1 MTSNARNTRLSRPV
15 RLAALAAAAL
25 TATTGCTAMDNDG
38 LDYTPE
44 TKAVKDAEDLSRRQ
58 SSLILDASGLKQYG
72 TTNGGPYADPCPK
85 VEHGYRVKHSWMVY
99 GPSREVLSAALRRL
113 HEELPKQGWKVYRF
127 EKANSKAQQMQLDVE
142 DMKLHHTATIEEDF
156 ASRDPKAS
164 KWEKA
169 GRDGLFVMLD
179 SPCYVDPEYKAGDQ

>member
-1 MTSNARNTRLSRPV
+1 
-15 RLAALAAAAL
+15 
-25 TATTGCTAMDNDG
+25 MDNDG

-44 TKAVKDAEDLSRRQ
+44 KKTVEVAQELSRQQ
-58 SSLILDASGLKQYG
+58 SSLLLDVSGLKQYG
-72 TTNGGPYADPCPK
+72 TTNGGPYTDPCPR

-113 HEELPKQGWKVYRF
+113 HEELPKHGWKVYRF
-127 EKANSKAQQMQLDVE
+127 EKAGSKAQQMQLDVE
-142 DMKLHHTATIEEDF
+142 DLRLHHTATIEEDF

-179 SPCYVDPEYKAGDQ
+179 SPCYVDPAYTEGAQ